1 MGRMP
6 AMKRLLGKG
15 TRVLSRLAARRV
27 TKFKGIAVSV
37 IVPVYNTETY
47 LRQMLDSVVAQ
58 DLATENFEVIAVDD
72 GSTDASGRILDE
84 YAERFSNF
92 RVVHQANSGWAGK
105 PRNVALGLSQG
116 KFVFFA
122 DADDLLEPH
131 ALRRMVEFAEQHRL
145 DVVLP
150 KVVGIG
156 GRKQTSSLYA
166 RTNPSITPLQ
176 ALKSLTPQKLVAR
189 SLIESNNLRFA
200 EEPIRLE
207 DGIFMV
213 ACYLLANGIGV
224 IADSDFYSL
233 RQRADGSNISYRP
246 LVPHEYTSSIAKI
259 AVVIKAMA
267 TEPDLAES
275 MIIALWRRKGL
286 KIYEPPRFKRYS
298 EKVQDQWLEA
308 HSNFL
313 EEFMPVE
320 LSGRMS
326 AIHHRKTEAIRR
338 KDKTAVLATNV
349 LEAMLTQPA
358 TVTSA
363 AVTDG
368 CLKIA
373 GMVAAPGI
381 DTISLSVEARGKRD
395 KILAGIVLPVKDGMF
410 VGDMSGLVGGEVT
423 LDFFAQTSVGELPGP
438 NRRLVAEDSGFAT
451 NGLFEPYRTKNGYL
465 SVRNIGEEV
474 KRS

>member
-1 MGRMP
+1 
-6 AMKRLLGKG
+6 MKRLIGKG
-15 TRVLSRLAARRV
+15 TRVLSRLTARRV
-27 TKFKGIAVSV
+27 PRVKGIAVSV

-58 DLATENFEVIAVDD
+58 DLAMENFEVIAVDD

-84 YAERFSNF
+84 YAQRFSNF
-92 RVVHQANSGWAGK
+92 RVIHQENSGWAGK

-156 GRKQTSSLYA
+156 GRKQTSSLYTK
-166 RTNPSITPLQ
+166 TNPSVTPLQ

-189 SLIESNNLRFA
+189 SLIESNHLRFA

-213 ACYLLANGIGV
+213 ACYLHASGIGV
-224 IADSDFYSL
+224 IADTAFYSL
-233 RQRADGSNISYRP
+233 RRRADGSNISYQP
-246 LVPHEYTSSIAKI
+246 LVPYEYTSSIAKI
-259 AVVIKAMA
+259 AAIIKAMA
-267 TEPDLAES
+267 TEQDLAES

-286 KIYEPPRFKRYS
+286 KIYEPVRFKRYS

-313 EEFMPVE
+313 SEFMSVE
-320 LSGRMS
+320 LSERMS
-326 AIHHRKTEAIRR
+326 TIHLRKTEAIRR
-338 KDKTAVLATNV
+338 KDKTAVFETNA

-358 TVTSA
+358 TVTNA
-363 AVTDG
+363 TVIDG
-368 CLKIA
+368 SLWITGK
-373 GMVAAPGI
+373 VEAPGI
-381 DTISLSVEARGKRD
+381 DAISLSVEARGKRD
-395 KILAGIVLPVKDGMF
+395 KILAGIVLPVKDGIF
-410 VGDMSGLVGGEVT
+410 VGDMSGLVGGEDI
-423 LDFFAQTSVGELPGP
+423 LDFFAQTSVGEFPGP
-438 NRRLVAEDSGFAT
+438 NRRLAAQDGGFAT
-451 NGLFEPYRTKNGYL
+451 DGPFEPYRTKNGYL
-465 SVRNIGEEV
+465 SVRTIGEEA